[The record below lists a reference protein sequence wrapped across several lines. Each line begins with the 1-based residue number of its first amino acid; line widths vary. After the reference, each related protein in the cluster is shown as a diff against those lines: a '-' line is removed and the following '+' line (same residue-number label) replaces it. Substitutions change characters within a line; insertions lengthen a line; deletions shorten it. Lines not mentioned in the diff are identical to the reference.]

1 MIKGCKT
8 IAEYAFRQWM
18 ASQGFVDGYFNLEVT
33 GNEGVITDRAGDTLL
48 LVYDSERKYVSVKEF

>member
-8 IAEYAFRQWM
+8 IAEYAFRRWM
-18 ASQGFVDGYFNLEVT
+18 AAQEFADGYFTLEVT